1 MPHGYTFGLWHGI
14 HSRDGQV
21 PMAHVLLETG
31 ANWSGLPLQAMSC
44 YYGPNE
50 WEEKEVK
57 DLCPWAAMGSDIE
70 AWDAKYLEGMEVTCF
85 RSGWRGRH
93 TGIIVDWS
101 NGFDR
106 YPQEHKPLNL
116 ISLYDGQ
123 FSLLPN
129 NYCKFRDDHFIR
141 DDLFHQT
148 KNYVRGV
155 KIWWGD

>member
-1 MPHGYTFGLWHGI
+1 
-14 HSRDGQV
+14 
-21 PMAHVLLETG
+21 MAHVLLETG

-85 RSGWRGRH
+85 RSGWKGRH

-106 YPQEHKPLNL
+106 YPQEQPTSRVGRSQGQRDEPDRLNQ
-116 ISLYDGQ
+116 SRKRYPYK
-123 FSLLPN
+123 LPRKKHCVHSTN
-129 NYCKFRDDHFIR
+129 PCDFR
-141 DDLFHQT
+141 
-148 KNYVRGV
+148 
-155 KIWWGD
+155 